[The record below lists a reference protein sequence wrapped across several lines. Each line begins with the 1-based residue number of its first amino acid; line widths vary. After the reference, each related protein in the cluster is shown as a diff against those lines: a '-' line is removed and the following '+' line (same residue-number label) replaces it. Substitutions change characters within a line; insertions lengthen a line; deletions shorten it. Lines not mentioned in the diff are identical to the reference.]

1 MMWLYFFYCDKPR
14 STAANE
20 LSRQWVVHG
29 MVGSML
35 CHAEQRAVRR
45 CREFK
50 EFREFREFKEF
61 RESSL
66 TSLISLI
73 SLISLFHLLH
83 PVTPINTINT
93 TPTPCY
99 CDTMLLCYSE
109 RTPQRADRTSAHGI
123 NIAVYS
129 HYYTPLYDHLNG
141 YINNNISIYG
151 SIGVGMVLSPY
162 CPYYSLLSAQYSDS
176 KYSEY

>member
-1 MMWLYFFYCDKPR
+1 
-14 STAANE
+14 
-20 LSRQWVVHG
+20 
-29 MVGSML
+29 MVR
-35 CHAEQRAVRR
+35 EFREF
-45 CREFK
+45 REFK

-73 SLISLFHLLH
+73 SLFHLLH
-83 PVTPINTINT
+83 PVTSINTINT

-99 CDTMLLCYSE
+99 CVTVLLCYYE
-109 RTPQRADRTSAHGI
+109 RTPPRADRTSAHSNSIG
-123 NIAVYS
+123 VYS

-141 YINNNISIYG
+141 YINNHISVYG

-162 CPYYSLLSAQYSDS
+162 CPYYSLLSAQYADG
-176 KYSEY
+176 KHSEY